1 MFSLKDR
8 KVLVTGATGGI
19 GKAIAVAIHQ
29 QGATICITGRN
40 VANLE
45 ALKSELGN
53 TRVEIIPSDLSD
65 MAQVEALVPAA
76 EAQMG
81 GLDTIINN
89 AGITKDGLMMRMK
102 DEDFQDVIRMNLE
115 SAFRL
120 SRAALKPMGKN
131 RFGRIINISS
141 IVGVTGNPGQANY
154 CAAKAG
160 LIGMSKAL
168 AAEMASRNITVN
180 CVAPGFIATPMTD
193 VLTEDQKKKI
203 MDGIPARRMGDPKE
217 IAAAVVFLASNEAA
231 YVTGQTIHV
240 NGGMAMI

>member
-8 KVLVTGATGGI
+8 KILVTGATGGI
-19 GKAIAVAIHQ
+19 GKAIAHALHA

-40 VANLE
+40 TANLE
-45 ALKSELGN
+45 ALKAELGGD
-53 TRVEIIPSDLSD
+53 RVEVIASDLSD
-65 MAQVEALVPAA
+65 MTQVEALVPAA
-76 EAQMG
+76 EERMG

-193 VLTEDQKKKI
+193 VLNEDQKKKI
-203 MDGIPARRMGDPKE
+203 MDGIPARRMGDPKD